1 MRRNWDGS
9 EWTGGEDNWYTDWSD
24 ENLQL
29 GHRAL
34 KAFHGGDSW
43 GAADK
48 AVRLHEGKPIKEII
62 GLTGM
67 PYNTLWTA
75 AKRAG
80 TKHPK
85 VYGG

>member
-24 ENLQL
+24 QNRELAY
-29 GHRAL
+29 RAL
-34 KAFHGGDSW
+34 REWRGCDSW
-43 GAADK
+43 GAADR
-48 AVRLHEGKPIKEII
+48 AVRRYEGKSIKEII

-80 TKHPK
+80 TNHPK